1 MMKTVLSA
9 AILSAGLGLS
19 TGLGL
24 GAVAVPA
31 MAQQV
36 PGAADPSRVAAGRY
50 TADPAHTQITFTVDH
65 FGFNAYRGIAGG
77 ASGTLQIDPADPS
90 KASVAMEVPVDGLVT
105 TSAELDEHLRSPDFF
120 DMASHPTITFRST
133 AVEVDGL
140 TAKITGDLTLRGV
153 TRPVVLDARFTGA
166 GINPMNQAAT
176 IGFEAETTIRRSDFG
191 MTYIVPMVSDEVMLE
206 IGAAFEAAS

>member
-1 MMKTVLSA
+1 MTPTMKTVLSA
-9 AILSAGLGLS
+9 AILSLGLGL
-19 TGLGL
+19 
-24 GAVAVPA
+24 AAVPA
-31 MAQQV
+31 PATAQEV

-50 TADPAHTQITFTVDH
+50 TADPSHTQITFTVDH

-77 ASGTLQIDPADPS
+77 ATGTLQIDPADPS
-90 KASVAMEVPVDGLVT
+90 KARVAMEIPVDGLVT

-140 TAKITGDLTLRGV
+140 TAKITGDLTIRGV
-153 TRPVVLDARFTGA
+153 TKPVVLDARFTGA

-176 IGFEAETTIRRSDFG
+176 IGFEAGTTIRRSDFG